1 MWKSLREFY
10 SSKEWQIARMEAIS
24 NATNERGEV
33 IDEYTG
39 KPITNARQIQVHHKI
54 ELTMA
59 NVNDYDISLSQDN
72 LMVLSFASHNEVHS
86 RFGFKQ
92 KKVYLVIGS
101 VCSGK
106 STFVK
111 EAAGHNDVI
120 LDMDSIWEAISINE
134 RYHKPNSIKSMA
146 LSIRNTMI
154 EQIGMRNFEGNAY
167 VLSTESRVM
176 PRNKLIQRINADE
189 IIYLKSSREECIER
203 LYNDTTRQPYI
214 KEYEGYINKFFDT
227 LNEEGLQT

>member
-10 SSKEWQIARMEAIS
+10 SSREWQIARMEAIS

-33 IDEYTG
+33 IDAYTG
-39 KPITNARQIQVHHKI
+39 KPIYNARQIQVHHKI
-54 ELTMA
+54 ELTLS

-72 LMVLSFASHNEVHS
+72 LIVVSFASHNEIHT

-111 EAAGHNDVI
+111 ESAGHNDVI

-167 VLSTESRVM
+167 VLSTESRAR
-176 PRNKLIQRINADE
+176 PRQDLITRINADE

-203 LYNDTTRQPYI
+203 LYNDPIRQPYI

-227 LNEEGLQT
+227 LNEEGLQV